1 LLNLSDRYVAVTLN
15 YSVDET
21 TGLDLSEEQLG
32 KGIEDSVKP
41 DGSRKPIRENLTDN
55 PY

>member
-1 LLNLSDRYVAVTLN
+1 LLNLSDRYVAVTIN

-21 TGLDLSEEQLG
+21 TGLDLSEEQLE
-32 KGIEDSVKP
+32 GIEDSVKP
-41 DGSRKPIRENLTDN
+41 DGSKKPLRENLTDN